1 MTDLS
6 KYTDK
11 AELFRFMKENKSLL
25 IAEKKAIVKCA
36 DAISHIE
43 GYVNE
48 KGDVVKAEPT
58 TSADLLKK
66 DSIKVKVVINTTNL
80 MDSHSDVH
88 MKGIWK
94 KSVKE
99 QKTVYLLQEHQMK
112 FENVITDIV
121 KASVKEYGWEELGF
135 NFKGTTEALVFDA
148 EINKDRNPF
157 MFEQYAK
164 GYVKEHSVGMR
175 YVNLE
180 MAVNSEEKYYAEEK
194 AIWDKYINEVANK
207 EEAEQRGYFWAVTE
221 AKIVEGSAVVKGSNY
236 ATPTIS
242 VKENTIEPTEVTQT
256 EDKEDSR
263 QTDTI
268 GKEDFRKLFKEVLT
282 NN

>member
-6 KYTDK
+6 KYTTRE
-11 AELFRFMKENKSLL
+11 ELFKFMKDNKSLL
-25 IAEKKAIVKCA
+25 IAEKKCSDKHA
-36 DAISHIE
+36 DAISYIE
-43 GYVNE
+43 GYVTD
-48 KGDVVKAEPT
+48 KGDVVKAEPSV
-58 TSADLLKK
+58 SADLLKK
-66 DSIKVKVVINTTNL
+66 DSLRVKVVINTTNL

-94 KSVKE
+94 KTVKE

-112 FENVITDIV
+112 FENVITDSV
-121 KASVKEYGWEELGF
+121 KASVKEFAWSELGF

-148 EINKDRNPF
+148 EISKDRNPF

-180 MAVNSEEKYYAEEK
+180 MCVDSDEKYYQEEK
-194 AIWDKYINEVANK
+194 AAWDKYYPEIANK
-207 EEAEQRGYFWAVTE
+207 EEADSRGYFWAVTE
-221 AKIVEGSAVVKGSNY
+221 AKMVEGSAVVKGSNY

-242 VKENTIEPTEVTQT
+242 VKEITEPSEDTQK
-256 EDKEDSR
+256 DNEDSR
-263 QTDTI
+263 QSDTI
-268 GKEDFRKLFKEVLT
+268 DLGEFKELL
-282 NN
+282 NKHLKN

>member
-6 KYTDK
+6 KYTTK
-11 AELFRFMKENKSLL
+11 EELFKFMKDNKSLL
-25 IAEKKAIVKCA
+25 IAEKKCSDKHA
-36 DAISHIE
+36 DAVSYIE
-43 GYVNE
+43 GYVTE

-58 TSADLLKK
+58 VSAELLKK
-66 DSIKVKVVINTTNL
+66 DSLRVKVVINTTNL

-94 KSVKE
+94 KTVKE
-99 QKTVYLLQEHQMK
+99 QKTTYLLQEHQMK
-112 FENVITDIV
+112 FENVITDTV
-121 KASVKEYGWEELGF
+121 KASVKEFAWSDLGF

-148 EINKDRNPF
+148 EISKDRNPF

-180 MAVNSEEKYYAEEK
+180 MCVDSDEKYYQEEK
-194 AIWDKYINEVANK
+194 AAWDKYYPEIANK
-207 EEAEQRGYFWAVTE
+207 EEADSRGYFWAVTE
-221 AKIVEGSAVVKGSNY
+221 AKMVEGSAVVKGSNY

-242 VKENTIEPTEVTQT
+242 VKEITEPVEATQQ
-256 EDKEDSR
+256 DNEDSR
-263 QTDTI
+263 QSDTI
-268 GKEDFRKLFKEVLT
+268 DLGEFKELLSKHLT
-282 NN
+282 N

>member
-6 KYTDK
+6 KYTTRE
-11 AELFRFMKENKSLL
+11 ELFKFMKDNKSLL
-25 IAEKKAIVKCA
+25 IAEKKCSDKHA
-36 DAISHIE
+36 DAISYIE
-43 GYVNE
+43 GYVTD
-48 KGDVVKAEPT
+48 KGDVVKAEPSV
-58 TSADLLKK
+58 SADLLKK
-66 DSIKVKVVINTTNL
+66 DSLRVKVVINTTNL

-94 KSVKE
+94 KTVKE

-112 FENVITDIV
+112 FENVITDSV
-121 KASVKEYGWEELGF
+121 KASVKEFAWSELGF

-148 EINKDRNPF
+148 EISKDRNPF

-180 MAVNSEEKYYAEEK
+180 MCVDSDEKYYREEK
-194 AIWDKYINEVANK
+194 AAWDKYYPEIANK
-207 EEAEQRGYFWAVTE
+207 EEADSRGYFWAVTE
-221 AKIVEGSAVVKGSNY
+221 AKMVEGSAVVKGSNY

-242 VKENTIEPTEVTQT
+242 VKEITEPSEDTQK
-256 EDKEDSR
+256 DNEDSR
-263 QTDTI
+263 QSDTI
-268 GKEDFRKLFKEVLT
+268 DLGEFKELL
-282 NN
+282 NKHLKKIAQ

>member
-11 AELFRFMKENKSLL
+11 SELFRFMKENKSLL
-25 IAEKKAIVKCA
+25 VAEKKASLKCA
-36 DAISHIE
+36 DAISYVE

-48 KGDVVKAEPT
+48 KGDTVKVEPT
-58 TSADLLKK
+58 TSAELLKK
-66 DSIKVKVVINTTNL
+66 DSLKVKVVINTTNL

-99 QKTVYLLQEHQMK
+99 QKNLYLLQEHQMK
-112 FENVITDIV
+112 FENVITDKV
-121 KASVKEYGWEELGF
+121 TARVKEYEWKDLGF
-135 NFKGTTEALVFDA
+135 EFKGTTEALVFDA

-180 MAVNSEEKYYAEEK
+180 MAIDDDRYQEEK
-194 AIWDKYINEVANK
+194 AIWDKYIGEVANR
-207 EEAEQRGYFWAVTE
+207 EEAEQKGYFWAVTE
-221 AKIVEGSAVVKGSNY
+221 AKIIEGSAVVKGSNY

-263 QTDTI
+263 HTDTI
-268 GKEDFRKLFKEVLT
+268 GKEDFRKLFKELLT

>member
-6 KYTDK
+6 KYTTRE
-11 AELFRFMKENKSLL
+11 ELFKFMKDNKSLL
-25 IAEKKAIVKCA
+25 IAEKKCSDKHA
-36 DAISHIE
+36 DAISYIE
-43 GYVNE
+43 GYVTD
-48 KGDVVKAEPT
+48 KGDVVKAEPAV
-58 TSADLLKK
+58 SADLLKK
-66 DSIKVKVVINTTNL
+66 DSLRVKVVINTTNL

-94 KSVKE
+94 KTVKE

-112 FENVITDIV
+112 FENVITDTV
-121 KASVKEYGWEELGF
+121 KASVKEFDWSELGF

-148 EINKDRNPF
+148 EISKDRNPF

-180 MAVNSEEKYYAEEK
+180 MCVDSDEKYYQEEK
-194 AIWDKYINEVANK
+194 AAWDKYYPEIANK
-207 EEAEQRGYFWAVTE
+207 EEADSRGYFWAVTE
-221 AKIVEGSAVVKGSNY
+221 AKMVEGSAVVKGSNY

-242 VKENTIEPTEVTQT
+242 VKEITEPSEDTQK
-256 EDKEDSR
+256 DNEDSR
-263 QTDTI
+263 QSDTI
-268 GKEDFRKLFKEVLT
+268 DLGEFKELISKHLK
-282 NN
+282 N

>member
-11 AELFRFMKENKSLL
+11 DELFKFIKENKALL

-36 DAISHIE
+36 DAISYIE
-43 GYVNE
+43 GYVND
-48 KGDVVKAEPT
+48 KGEVSKAEPT
-58 TSADLLKK
+58 TSAELLKK
-66 DSIKVKVVINTTNL
+66 DSLKIKVVINTTNL

-94 KSVKE
+94 KTVKE
-99 QKTVYLLQEHQMK
+99 QKNLYLLQEHQMK
-112 FENVITDIV
+112 FENVITDKV
-121 KASVKEYGWEELGF
+121 RASVKEYDWAELGF
-135 NFKGTTEALVFDA
+135 GFKGTTEALVFDA
-148 EINKDRNPF
+148 EISKDRNPF

-175 YVNLE
+175 YVNID
-180 MAVNSEEKYYAEEK
+180 MAVNDDRREYEEEK
-194 AIWDKYINEVANK
+194 AVWDKYIGEVYNR
-207 EEAEQRGYFWAVTE
+207 EEAEQKGYFWAVTE
-221 AKIVEGSAVVKGSNY
+221 AKVIEGSAVVKGSNY

-242 VKENTIEPTEVTQT
+242 VKENTDEPLVSTQT
-256 EDKEDSR
+256 ENKEDSR
-263 QTDTI
+263 QSDTI
-268 GKEDFRKLFKEVLT
+268 LDFRILKVT

>member
-6 KYTDK
+6 KYTTKED
-11 AELFRFMKENKSLL
+11 LFKFLKENKSYL
-25 IAEKKAIVKCA
+25 ISEKKSITKCA
-36 DAISHIE
+36 DAISYIE

-48 KGDVVKAEPT
+48 KGDTIKSEAN
-58 TSADLLKK
+58 TSTELLKK
-66 DSIKVKVVINTTNL
+66 DTLRVKVVINTTNL

-99 QKTVYLLQEHQMK
+99 QKNVYLLQEHQMK
-112 FENVITDIV
+112 FENVITDNV
-121 KASVKEYGWEELGF
+121 KASIKEFEWSDLGF

-148 EINKDRNPF
+148 EISKDRNPF

-175 YVNLE
+175 YVSLE
-180 MAVNSEEKYYAEEK
+180 LAVNSNESYYKEEK
-194 AIWDKYINEVANK
+194 AIWDKYINEVSNK
-207 EEAEQRGYFWAVTE
+207 KEAEDNGYFWAVTE
-221 AKIVEGSAVVKGSNY
+221 AKMVEGSAVVKGSNY

-242 VKENTIEPTEVTQT
+242 VKESEPSIDTQKNT
-256 EDKEDSR
+256 DNDSR

-268 GKEDFRKLFKEVLT
+268 TKEEIINLLNKHF
-282 NN
+282 

>member
-25 IAEKKAIVKCA
+25 IAEKKATVKCA
-36 DAISHIE
+36 DAVSYIE

-48 KGDVVKAEPT
+48 KGDTVKTEPT
-58 TSADLLKK
+58 TATDLLKK
-66 DSIKVKVVINTTNL
+66 DTLRIKVVINTTNL
-80 MDSHSDVH
+80 MDSHDDVH

-99 QKTVYLLQEHQMK
+99 QKTLYLLQEHQMK
-112 FENVITDIV
+112 FENVITDKVIA
-121 KASVKEYGWEELGF
+121 KVKEYNWSELGF

-148 EINKDRNPF
+148 EISKDRNPF

-175 YVNLE
+175 YINIDL
-180 MAVNSEEKYYAEEK
+180 AVNSEDKYYETEK
-194 AIWDKYINEVANK
+194 AVWDKYINEVHNR
-207 EEAEQRGYFWAVTE
+207 EEAERKGYFFAVTE
-221 AKIVEGSAVVKGSNY
+221 AKVVEGSAVVKGSNF

-242 VKENTIEPTEVTQT
+242 VKENTEEPLESTPTENK
-256 EDKEDSR
+256 DDSR
-263 QTDTI
+263 QIDTI
-268 GKEDFRKLFKEVLT
+268 SKALENALKNLK
-282 NN
+282 NQK

>member
-6 KYTDK
+6 KYTTKED
-11 AELFRFMKENKSLL
+11 LFKFLKENKSYL
-25 IAEKKAIVKCA
+25 ISEKKSITKCT
-36 DAISHIE
+36 DAISYIE

-48 KGDVVKAEPT
+48 KGDTIKSEAN
-58 TSADLLKK
+58 TSTELLKK
-66 DSIKVKVVINTTNL
+66 DTLRVKVVINTTNL

-99 QKTVYLLQEHQMK
+99 QKNVYLLQEHQMK
-112 FENVITDIV
+112 FENVITDNV
-121 KASVKEYGWEELGF
+121 KASIKEFEWSDLGF

-148 EINKDRNPF
+148 EISKDRNPF

-175 YVNLE
+175 YVSLE
-180 MAVNSEEKYYAEEK
+180 LAVNSNESYYKEEK
-194 AIWDKYINEVANK
+194 AIWDKYINEVSNK
-207 EEAEQRGYFWAVTE
+207 KEAEDNGYFWAVTE
-221 AKIVEGSAVVKGSNY
+221 AKMVEGSAVVKGSNY

-242 VKENTIEPTEVTQT
+242 VKESEPSIDTQKNT
-256 EDKEDSR
+256 DNDSR

-268 GKEDFRKLFKEVLT
+268 TKEEIINLLNKHF
-282 NN
+282 

>member
-11 AELFRFMKENKSLL
+11 SELFRFMKENKYLL
-25 IAEKKAIVKCA
+25 VAEKKASLKCA
-36 DAISHIE
+36 DAISYVE

-48 KGDVVKAEPT
+48 KGDTVKVEPT
-58 TSADLLKK
+58 TSTELLKK
-66 DSIKVKVVINTTNL
+66 DSLKVKVVINTTNL

-99 QKTVYLLQEHQMK
+99 QKNLYLLQEHQMK
-112 FENVITDIV
+112 FENVITDKV
-121 KASVKEYGWEELGF
+121 AARVKEYDWKDLGF
-135 NFKGTTEALVFDA
+135 EFKGTTEALVFDA
-148 EINKDRNPF
+148 EITKDRNPF

-180 MAVNSEEKYYAEEK
+180 MAIDDDRYQEEK
-194 AIWDKYINEVANK
+194 AIWDKYIGEVANR
-207 EEAEQRGYFWAVTE
+207 EEAEQKGYFWAVTE
-221 AKIVEGSAVVKGSNY
+221 AKIIEGSAVVKGSNY

-242 VKENTIEPTEVTQT
+242 VKENTDEPPVDTQT
-256 EDKEDSR
+256 ENKEDSR

-268 GKEDFRKLFKEVLT
+268 GKEDFRKLFKELLT

>member
-6 KYTDK
+6 KYTTRE
-11 AELFRFMKENKSLL
+11 ELFKFMKDNKSLL
-25 IAEKKAIVKCA
+25 IAEKKCSDKHA
-36 DAISHIE
+36 DAISYIE
-43 GYVNE
+43 GYVTD
-48 KGDVVKAEPT
+48 KGDVVKAEPAV
-58 TSADLLKK
+58 SADLLKK
-66 DSIKVKVVINTTNL
+66 DSLRVKVVINTTNL

-94 KSVKE
+94 KTVKE

-112 FENVITDIV
+112 FENVITDSV
-121 KASVKEYGWEELGF
+121 KASVKEFAWSELGF

-148 EINKDRNPF
+148 EISKDRNPF

-180 MAVNSEEKYYAEEK
+180 MCVDSDEKYYQEEK
-194 AIWDKYINEVANK
+194 AAWDKYYPEIANK
-207 EEAEQRGYFWAVTE
+207 EEADSRGYFWAVTE
-221 AKIVEGSAVVKGSNY
+221 AKMVEGSAVVKGSNY

-242 VKENTIEPTEVTQT
+242 VKEITEPSEDTQK
-256 EDKEDSR
+256 DNEDSR
-263 QTDTI
+263 QSDTI
-268 GKEDFRKLFKEVLT
+268 DLGEFKELL
-282 NN
+282 NKHLKN

>member
-6 KYTDK
+6 KYTTRE
-11 AELFRFMKENKSLL
+11 ELFKFMKDNKSLL
-25 IAEKKAIVKCA
+25 IAEKKCSDKHA
-36 DAISHIE
+36 DAISYIE
-43 GYVNE
+43 GYVTD
-48 KGDVVKAEPT
+48 KGDVVKAEPAV
-58 TSADLLKK
+58 SADLLKK
-66 DSIKVKVVINTTNL
+66 DSLRVKVVINTTNL

-94 KSVKE
+94 KTVKE

-112 FENVITDIV
+112 FENVITDTV
-121 KASVKEYGWEELGF
+121 RASVKEFGWSELGF

-148 EINKDRNPF
+148 EISKDRNPF

-180 MAVNSEEKYYAEEK
+180 MCVNSDEKYYQEEK
-194 AIWDKYINEVANK
+194 AAWDKYYPEIANK
-207 EEAEQRGYFWAVTE
+207 EEADSRGYFWAVTE
-221 AKIVEGSAVVKGSNY
+221 AKMVEGSAVVKGSNY

-242 VKENTIEPTEVTQT
+242 VKEITEPSEDTQK
-256 EDKEDSR
+256 DNEDSR
-263 QTDTI
+263 QSDTI
-268 GKEDFRKLFKEVLT
+268 DLGEFKELL
-282 NN
+282 NKHLKN